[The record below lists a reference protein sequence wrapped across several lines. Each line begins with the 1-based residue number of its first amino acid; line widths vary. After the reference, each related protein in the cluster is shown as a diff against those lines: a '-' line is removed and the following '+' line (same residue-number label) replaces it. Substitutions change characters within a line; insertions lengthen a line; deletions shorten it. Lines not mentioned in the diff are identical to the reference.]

1 MLAKVPWPAVVRPR
15 SEGGQY
21 PCLCFSLAGGA
32 QFVLFCSVDPFVSR
46 FFCLLISCLL
56 SSWPVCAASCVLL
69 WFVRSLPRS
78 VGFVP
83 TSSVSAVQSLRLP
96 WQYCQTAVILVF
108 GWIMSPTREARLIAY
123 PLLGCSLRMRREQP
137 VLDRHRPVSNLCG
150 DLGPSLQGWLTL
162 LPVSHP
168 VSTGGVTR
176 RSASCQLCGL
186 ALLTRWTCPHLDGRL
201 PYSGRPRQLSQK
213 VRTCLVPRKNPT
225 GCF

>member
-1 MLAKVPWPAVVRPR
+1 MGRLRLRAISLSQFFLSGRGSIRFLMLI
-15 SEGGQY
+15 
-21 PCLCFSLAGGA
+21 
-32 QFVLFCSVDPFVSR
+32 LFLFVSR
-46 FFCLLISCLL
+46 FFCLLIL
-56 SSWPVCAASCVLL
+56 SSWPVSAASCVLL

-83 TSSVSAVQSLRLP
+83 TSSVSDVQNLRLL
-96 WQYCQTAVILVF
+96 WQYCQTAVNLVF
-108 GWIMSPTREARLIAY
+108 WWIMSPTREARLIAY
-123 PLLGCSLRMRREQP
+123 PPRGCSLRMRREQP

-150 DLGPSLQGWLTL
+150 DLWPSLQGWLTL

-176 RSASCQLCGL
+176 RSASGQLCGL

-225 GCF
+225 GIYHHQIS